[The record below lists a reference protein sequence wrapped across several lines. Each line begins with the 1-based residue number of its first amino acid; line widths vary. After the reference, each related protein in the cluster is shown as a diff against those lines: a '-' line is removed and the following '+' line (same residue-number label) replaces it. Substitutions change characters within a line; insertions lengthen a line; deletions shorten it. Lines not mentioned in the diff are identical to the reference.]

1 MPHCRQPH
9 YTLNMDRETLADAVE
24 QGRAELHRF
33 EALRYARLT
42 ESVAGY
48 PRGSVVLPDGIV
60 IPGYPSIA
68 RIHTLSAGLSEQFR
82 GHFWAEEK
90 IDGFNVRILRHE
102 GRVYAFSRGGFVCPF
117 STDRVP
123 DFMDPA
129 LFEAEP
135 ELVLCAEIAGPDNP
149 YLEGSPAFVTRDVA
163 LYVFDMMRKGVP
175 GFLPQRGK
183 MERIARHELPATRI
197 FGRFRPAD
205 VEALR
210 RLILQL
216 DEEGAEGLVFKGEN
230 EAIRAKYVTGSS
242 NVTDIRVCSGQLLDL
257 PPEYFTNR
265 LLRLALFVTEHGRQN
280 DPELERAL
288 GAAFL
293 SGLDSA
299 VERSRGRGRVD
310 HRYRCRFR
318 ERVNALHFMEHMK
331 ATGGQR
337 VRFAPGMPRAV
348 DGYWELEF
356 ERVFDRMTGT
366 LATALSGA
374 IQFD

>member
-1 MPHCRQPH
+1 
-9 YTLNMDRETLADAVE
+9 MDREILADAVA
-24 QGRAELHRF
+24 QGRAALQQF
-33 EALRYARLT
+33 ESLGYARLT
-42 ESVAGY
+42 EAVAGH
-48 PRGSVVLPDGIV
+48 PRGSIVLPDGIV

-68 RIHTLSAGLSEQFR
+68 RIHSLSAGLSEQFR

-102 GRVYAFSRGGFVCPF
+102 NRVYAFSRGGFVCPF
-117 STDRVP
+117 STDRLP
-123 DFMDPA
+123 DFMDLS

-149 YLEGSPAFVTRDVA
+149 YLEGAPAFVAHDVA
-163 LYVFDMMRKGVP
+163 LYVFDMMHKGLP
-175 GFLPQRGK
+175 GFLPHREK
-183 MERIARHELPATRI
+183 MERIERHGLPATRI

-210 RLILQL
+210 SLILQL
-216 DEEGAEGLVFKGEN
+216 DEEGAEGLVFKGERETN
-230 EAIRAKYVTGSS
+230 RAKYVTGSS
-242 NVTDIRVCSGQLLDL
+242 NVTDIAVCSGQLLDL
-257 PPEYFTNR
+257 PPEYFTHR

-293 SGLDSA
+293 SGLDAA
-299 VERSRGRGRVD
+299 VELSRGRGRVD

-318 ERVNALHFMEHMK
+318 ERTNALHFMEHMK
-331 ATGGQR
+331 ATGGPR
-337 VRFAPGMPRAV
+337 VRFPPGMPRAV

-374 IQFD
+374 VQFD